1 MKYVIVGGVAGGA
14 TAAARL
20 RRLDETADIVL
31 LERGGYISYANCGLP
46 YYIGGVIAE
55 RERLLLQTPES
66 FGRRYG
72 VDVRVGHEAVGL
84 DTEAHS
90 LSVRTADGRTYA
102 ETYDRLLLSPGADPV
117 RPPLEGIDEEGVFTL
132 RNVADTDRIKAYMA
146 SRDVR
151 SAVVVGG
158 GFIGLEMAENL
169 VHAGAA
175 VTLVEMGNQ
184 VMAPLDYSMAAP
196 VAQHLVAKGVAL
208 RLESAVE
215 AFRRD
220 EGRLGVVLRGGEV
233 VEADLVLLSIGV
245 RPATTLAREAGLRIG
260 EAGGI
265 WVDETLATSAPD
277 VYAVG
282 DAIEFPHPLT
292 GRPWLNYLA
301 GPANRQA
308 HIAADNM
315 ALGAGERYEGSLG
328 TSIAKVFDLTV
339 ASTGM
344 AAKRLQREGIAYR
357 SSVTH
362 SSSHAG
368 YYPGALPLT
377 IKLTYA
383 PDSGRLL
390 GAQVVGCDG
399 VDKRIDELA
408 QLMKHGGTVYD
419 LAATEHA
426 YAPPFSS
433 AKDPVA
439 IAGYVASNVLSGAM
453 PALSWRELRAER
465 EEVVLIDVRTPEEF
479 ALGTIEGAVNIP
491 LDDLRSRLGEVPA
504 DRPVVVFCAVGL
516 RGYVAARLLMGRGYR
531 NVRNL
536 LGGYRTY
543 SAAVAPLPEPVP
555 SACRPGQPSRQGDAP
570 RRPSD
575 GKPVAQKID
584 ACGLQC
590 PGPILCVKTAMDGL
604 GEGERIE
611 VTATDPAFARDVEA
625 WCASTGNTFVG
636 RSEEGG
642 RHTVVLERGNAGRPD
657 PATVPAAPKGKTF
670 VMFSD
675 DLDRAL
681 ATFVMAN
688 GAAATGQHV
697 TIFFT
702 FWGLNVIKKERKPRV
717 AKDLMGRMFGWMMP
731 SSSRTLPLSK
741 MNMLGLGWR
750 MMRQRMKDKRVD
762 SLEAMRSEA
771 LRQGVEFIACQMS
784 MDVMGVGR
792 EELLDE
798 VTLGGVATYM
808 ERADKANVNLF
819 I

>member
-1 MKYVIVGGVAGGA
+1 MKHVIVGGVAGGA

-20 RRLDETADIVL
+20 RRLDETAEIIL
-31 LERGGYISYANCGLP
+31 IERGEHISYANCGLP
-46 YYIGGVIAE
+46 YYLGGVIAE
-55 RERLLLQTPES
+55 RDRLLVQTPEA

-72 VDVRVGHEAVGL
+72 VDVRVRHEVVGL
-84 DTEAHS
+84 DPAAHT
-90 LSVRTADGRTYA
+90 LSVRTADGRTYS
-102 ETYDRLLLSPGADPV
+102 ETYDRLLLSPGAEPV
-117 RPPLEGIDEEGVFTL
+117 RPPLEGIDTEGVFTL
-132 RNVADTDRIKAYMA
+132 RNVADTDRIKAHLA
-146 SRDVR
+146 SHDVR

-196 VAQHLVAKGVAL
+196 VARHLVAKGVSL
-208 RLESAVE
+208 RLEEAVT
-215 AFRRD
+215 AFRPGG
-220 EGRLGVVLRGGEV
+220 GRIDVVLRSGDV
-233 VEADLVLLSIGV
+233 VRADLVLLSIGV
-245 RPATTLAREAGLRIG
+245 RPAVGLAREAGLRIG

-265 WVDETLATSAPD
+265 WVDATLATSAPD

-308 HIAADNM
+308 RIAADNM
-315 ALGAGERYEGSLG
+315 ALGRGERYEGSLG

-339 ASTGM
+339 ASVGLP
-344 AAKRLQREGIAYR
+344 AKRLAREGIAFR

-383 PDSGRLL
+383 PDTGRLL

-399 VDKRIDELA
+399 VDKRVDELA
-408 QLMKHGGTVYD
+408 QLMKHGATVRD
-419 LAATEHA
+419 LMATEHA

-439 IAGYVASNVLSGAM
+439 IAGYVASNVLTGAM
-453 PALSWRELRAER
+453 PALTWRELLAEK
-465 EEVVLIDVRTPEEF
+465 EAVALIDVRTPEEY
-479 ALGTIEGAVNIP
+479 AMGTIDGAANIP
-491 LDDLRSRLGEVPA
+491 LDDLRERLDEVPA
-504 DRPVVVFCAVGL
+504 DRDVVVFCAVGL
-516 RGYVAARLLMGRGYR
+516 RGYVAARILMGRGFKR
-531 NVRNL
+531 VRNL

-543 SAAVAPLPEPVP
+543 SEATAPLPEPARP
-555 SACRPGQPSRQGDAP
+555 ACAPTLPQGGDEAP
-570 RRPSD
+570 A
-575 GKPVAQKID
+575 VALRLD

-590 PGPILCVKTAMDGL
+590 PGPILRVKAAMEGL
-604 GEGERIE
+604 GEGECLE
-611 VTATDPAFARDVEA
+611 VTATDPAFARDAEA
-625 WCASTGNTFVG
+625 WCASTGNTFVA
-636 RSEEGG
+636 RSEAGG
-642 RHTVVLERGNAGRPD
+642 KHTVVLRRGLSAHAGAPEAKPARP
-657 PATVPAAPKGKTF
+657 GKTF

-688 GAAATGQHV
+688 GAAAMGCRV

-702 FWGLNVIKKERKPRV
+702 FWGLNVIKKARKPHV
-717 AKDLMGRMFGWMMP
+717 GKDLMGRMFGWMMP

-750 MMRQRMKDKRVD
+750 MMRRRMKAKNVD
-762 SLEAMRSEA
+762 SLETLRDEA

-784 MDVMGVGR
+784 MDVMGVAH
-792 EELLDE
+792 EELLDG
-798 VTLGGVATYM
+798 VKLGGVATYLQSAG
-808 ERADKANVNLF
+808 EADMNLF

>member
-1 MKYVIVGGVAGGA
+1 M
-14 TAAARL
+14 
-20 RRLDETADIVL
+20 
-31 LERGGYISYANCGLP
+31 
-46 YYIGGVIAE
+46 
-55 RERLLLQTPES
+55 
-66 FGRRYG
+66 
-72 VDVRVGHEAVGL
+72 
-84 DTEAHS
+84 
-90 LSVRTADGRTYA
+90 
-102 ETYDRLLLSPGADPV
+102 
-117 RPPLEGIDEEGVFTL
+117 
-132 RNVADTDRIKAYMA
+132 
-146 SRDVR
+146 
-151 SAVVVGG
+151 
-158 GFIGLEMAENL
+158 
-169 VHAGAA
+169 
-175 VTLVEMGNQ
+175 
-184 VMAPLDYSMAAP
+184 
-196 VAQHLVAKGVAL
+196 
-208 RLESAVE
+208 
-215 AFRRD
+215 
-220 EGRLGVVLRGGEV
+220 
-233 VEADLVLLSIGV
+233 
-245 RPATTLAREAGLRIG
+245 
-260 EAGGI
+260 
-265 WVDETLATSAPD
+265 
-277 VYAVG
+277 G

-308 HIAADNM
+308 RIAADNM

-555 SACRPGQPSRQGDAP
+555 SVCRPGPCHCAGRAERQDLRHVQ
-570 RRPSD
+570 RRPRPCPRHLRHGQRSRRHR
-575 GKPVAQKID
+575 A
-584 ACGLQC
+584 ACDHFLHFL
-590 PGPILCVKTAMDGL
+590 GPERHQ
-604 GEGERIE
+604 EG
-611 VTATDPAFARDVEA
+611 A
-625 WCASTGNTFVG
+625 
-636 RSEEGG
+636 
-642 RHTVVLERGNAGRPD
+642 
-657 PATVPAAPKGKTF
+657 
-670 VMFSD
+670 
-675 DLDRAL
+675 
-681 ATFVMAN
+681 
-688 GAAATGQHV
+688 
-697 TIFFT
+697 
-702 FWGLNVIKKERKPRV
+702 
-717 AKDLMGRMFGWMMP
+717 
-731 SSSRTLPLSK
+731 
-741 MNMLGLGWR
+741 
-750 MMRQRMKDKRVD
+750 
-762 SLEAMRSEA
+762 
-771 LRQGVEFIACQMS
+771 
-784 MDVMGVGR
+784 
-792 EELLDE
+792 
-798 VTLGGVATYM
+798 
-808 ERADKANVNLF
+808 
-819 I
+819 